1 MIVYNVT
8 IKIEPEIE
16 AGWLQWQKEEHIPE
30 VMATGLFSEYKFFK
44 LLDHD
49 DSDGPTYIVQYF
61 ATSRANYDRYI
72 DEYAPALR
80 NRFVNRWGNRFV
92 AFRTIMQVVN

>member
-30 VMATGLFSEYKFFK
+30 VMATNLFTEYKFFK
-44 LLDHD
+44 LLEHD
-49 DSDGPTYIVQYF
+49 DTDGPTYIVQYF
-61 ATSRANYDRYI
+61 AATRANYDRYI
-72 DEYAPALR
+72 DEYAPVLR
-80 NRFVNRWGNRFV
+80 DRFAARWGNRFV